1 MGFVALLVT
10 TLSAISVAYD
20 TTNSL
25 IVVVTT
31 ERTIARKLAVSGL
44 PNLGEV
50 SSTLYRGAQPT
61 QEGFQKLAEMGVG
74 IVVDLR
80 ERGREVERQQVV
92 KLGMRYVAIPWYCFH
107 PEDKD
112 LARFLRLLRDN
123 RGKKVFVHCQTG
135 DDRTGMMIAAYRM
148 AEQGWTAEE
157 AMKEMVAYGFT
168 SSHHL
173 ICPGLS
179 SYEARFSRRFKTSP
193 AFRDLRR
200 REHAPGR

>member
-1 MGFVALLVT
+1 MGLVALLVT
-10 TLSAISVAYD
+10 TICATSIAYD
-20 TTNSL
+20 TANYSTAL
-25 IVVVTT
+25 VTT
-31 ERTIARKLAVSGL
+31 ERTIARKLAVPGV

-61 QEGFQKLAEMGVG
+61 QQGFQKLAEMGIS

-80 ERGREVERQQVV
+80 ERGLEVERRQVT
-92 KLGMRYVAIPWYCFH
+92 KLGMRFVPIPWNCFH
-107 PEDKD
+107 PEDTD
-112 LARFLRLLRDN
+112 MARFLRLLRDN
-123 RGKKVFVHCQTG
+123 RSKKVFVHCQTG

-148 AEQGWTAEE
+148 AEEGWTAGG
-157 AMKEMVAYGFT
+157 AMKEMEAYGFT

-179 SYEARFSRRFKTSP
+179 TYEARFPRRFKTSP

-200 REHAPGR
+200 SEHLPGR

>member
-1 MGFVALLVT
+1 MGLVALLVT
-10 TLSAISVAYD
+10 TICATSIAYD
-20 TTNSL
+20 TANYSTAL
-25 IVVVTT
+25 VTT
-31 ERTIARKLAVSGL
+31 ESTIARTLAVPGV

-61 QEGFQKLAEMGVG
+61 QQGFQKLAEMGIS

-80 ERGREVERQQVV
+80 ERGLEVERRQVT
-92 KLGMRYVAIPWYCFH
+92 KLGMRFVPIPWNCFH
-107 PEDKD
+107 PEDTD
-112 LARFLRLLRDN
+112 MARFLRLLRDN

-148 AEQGWTAEE
+148 AEEGWTAGR
-157 AMKEMVAYGFT
+157 AMKEMEAYGFT

-179 SYEARFSRRFKTSP
+179 TYEARFRRRFKTSP
-193 AFRDLRR
+193 AFRGLRR
-200 REHAPGR
+200 SEHLPGR